1 MIHNLVPSPLFQN
14 KGLMPHAAT
23 FGVTGDISNI
33 CTFTYFEWVYYR
45 DHGSFPENKKKLGRI
60 LGPLRNEVNEMAQA
74 IVTHKATVV
83 PRRNMRKL
91 TSSERYSESEKVK

>member
-1 MIHNLVPSPLFQN
+1 MTSCNEATTPYAV
-14 KGLMPHAAT
+14 T
-23 FGVTGDISNI
+23 FGESGSISNI
-33 CTFTYFEWVYYR
+33 CTFAYYEWVYYR